1 MSRKALARHA
11 ALATRKVQ
19 QGTRLALAALIGA
32 WVQSLVSRPDQR
44 LDWQD
49 IGIGLGLAALW
60 LLQHPASEWALR
72 HWAKGE

>member
-1 MSRKALARHA
+1 LARLRQDA
-11 ALATRKVQ
+11 ASHVQ
-19 QGTRLALAALIGA
+19 QSTRPALAALTGA
-32 WVQSLVSRPDQR
+32 WVQSLVSRPDQP